1 MPRAIWSGS
10 ISFGLVNIPVRL
22 MPAVKRKT
30 VRFNQIDA
38 RSGSR
43 IRQLKVS
50 SVDGTEVPRD
60 QLVRGFEVTPDSYV
74 IVTDDELAA
83 LDPEASRTI
92 DVTEFVEL
100 SEIDPV
106 YFDSAYWLVPD
117 AVAAKAYALLAS
129 ALAESG
135 KVAIARFVMRTK
147 QYLAAVRPR
156 DGLLALS
163 TMVYA
168 DEVVSASEL
177 EGVEALDSVEVS
189 KKELEMARQLIDSLT
204 EEFQPEQHEDGYR
217 QRVLELVEAKAAGQ
231 EQPVVAPAAPAA
243 DTVIDLMAALEQSV
257 AEAKKSRK
265 RHPSAGA
272 AKAKSGS
279 KAQKPAKKPAKRKT
293 A

>member
-50 SVDGTEVPRD
+50 SHDGTEVPKD
-60 QLVRGFEVTPDSYV
+60 QLVRGYEVSPDSFV
-74 IVTDDELAA
+74 VVTDEELAA

-100 SEIDPV
+100 SDIDPV
-106 YFDSAYWLVPD
+106 FFDSAYWLVPD
-117 AVAAKAYALLAS
+117 PVAAKAYALLAS

-147 QYLAAVRPR
+147 QYLAAIRPR

-163 TMVYA
+163 TMIYA
-168 DEVVSASEL
+168 DEVVPASDL
-177 EGVEALDSVEVS
+177 EGVDSLDSVEVS
-189 KKELEMARQLIDSLT
+189 QKELEMAQQLIDSLS
-204 EEFQPEQHEDGYR
+204 EDFQLERHEDGYR
-217 QRVLELVEAKAAGQ
+217 QRVLELVEAKAAGE
-231 EQPVVAPAAPAA
+231 EQPVVAAAAPAA

-265 RHPSAGA
+265 RHPSAGTAKAESGA
-272 AKAKSGS
+272 AKA
-279 KAQKPAKKPAKRKT
+279 AKKPAKRKT